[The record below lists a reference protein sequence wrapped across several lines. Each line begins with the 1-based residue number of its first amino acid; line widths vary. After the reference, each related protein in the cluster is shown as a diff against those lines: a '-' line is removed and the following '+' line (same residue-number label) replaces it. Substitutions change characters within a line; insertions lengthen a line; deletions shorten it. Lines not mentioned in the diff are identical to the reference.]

1 MTVRHLHSLPSFS
14 ENDNPDNPFSSTH
27 PMTPPITATQY
38 GSHGL
43 PLPPSYT
50 YSPMSRR
57 AHRGSSIIEVS
68 LDISQFGLGADSTP
82 CSMDRL
88 GIVPSRLAKG
98 RFGSTFSLRY
108 PKGSPSPDVTQSVLI
123 RGVVPGSPAAVGQ
136 KFFSGGWV
144 PIVT

>member
-1 MTVRHLHSLPSFS
+1 MAARLHLHSLPSFS
-14 ENDNPDNPFSSTH
+14 EDDNPDFSST
-27 PMTPPITATQY
+27 PPVTPPITATQY

-43 PLPPSYT
+43 PLHPSYN

-57 AHRGSSIIEVS
+57 AHRGSSIIEIS

-88 GIVPSRLAKG
+88 GIVPSRLSKG
-98 RFGSTFSLRY
+98 KFGSTFSLRN
-108 PKGSPSPDVTQSVLI
+108 PKGSSLDVTQPVSI

-136 KFFSGGWV
+136 QFFSGGWA